1 MIELNQWSTRSP
13 SKLRQVC
20 TVGLRQPRLWKNIY
34 CGRFL
39 AMLLKER
46 IGYKTVLI
54 FISEKYIDS
63 LKERFG

>member
-1 MIELNQWSTRSP
+1 M
-13 SKLRQVC
+13 
-20 TVGLRQPRLWKNIY
+20 GLRQPRLWKNIY